1 MNRGRDLVG
10 ILSTQASTG
19 DNVKNLGKPCLIR
32 KTLNIVKAHN
42 YSDLEGFLTN
52 EFRNCP
58 QFL

>member
-1 MNRGRDLVG
+1 MG

-19 DNVKNLGKPCLIR
+19 DSVKNLGKPCLIR

-42 YSDLEGFLTN
+42 YSELEEFLTN
-52 EFRNCP
+52 EFQNCP